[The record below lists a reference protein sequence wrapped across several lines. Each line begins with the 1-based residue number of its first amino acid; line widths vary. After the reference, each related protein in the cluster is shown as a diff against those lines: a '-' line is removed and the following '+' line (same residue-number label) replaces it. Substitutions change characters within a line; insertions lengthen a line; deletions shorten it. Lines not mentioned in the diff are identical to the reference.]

1 MRVTLVVVGNVWLV
15 ITLVLVLGRC
25 FARTEPVMYSF
36 FHVGGWYHPGEYH
49 GIVGLCLCIAIAH
62 LVLSVVA
69 DRKRAN
75 D

>member
-1 MRVTLVVVGNVWLV
+1 
-15 ITLVLVLGRC
+15 
-25 FARTEPVMYSF
+25 MYSF